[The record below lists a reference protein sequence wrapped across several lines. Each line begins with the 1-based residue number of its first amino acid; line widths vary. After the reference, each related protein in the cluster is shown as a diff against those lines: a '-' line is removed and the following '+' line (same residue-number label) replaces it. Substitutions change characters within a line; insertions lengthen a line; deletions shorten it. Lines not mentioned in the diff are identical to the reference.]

1 MSENLHIAIT
11 GDNQGFINALNGA
24 RAGVRATAREVE
36 QSGGS
41 IEQMFSRIKIAAT
54 GVFAGFSAT
63 QIIKTIAQT
72 RGEFQQLEVAF
83 KTMLGS
89 ADQAQSLMQQMTT
102 LAATTPFDLKGV
114 AGGAKQLMAYGLAA
128 DKVSDTLRRLG
139 DVAAGL
145 SIPLDDL
152 VYLYGTTMSQ
162 GRMYAQ
168 DLNQFTGRGIP
179 MIQELAKQFGV
190 AEGQV
195 KDLVTEGKVG
205 FPQVQKA
212 IEDLTNE
219 GGKFGGLME
228 AQSHT
233 ITGEISNIEDS
244 IDMMFNDIGKQSEG
258 IINEGL
264 SLTSAIVD
272 HWREVAQVIGTVITA
287 YGLYKG
293 TLMATIAI
301 ERSRQKLTYNKE
313 LDILEAEIAATKS
326 LYTAKGALKN
336 ADLAEMVAKKQ
347 LTAAQAEEIA
357 MKREEL
363 TMAHQ
368 SATSSSMQ
376 ADLDAQIAAL
386 QTLMPVKEQVINADL
401 QEAVAN
407 GTLTQAQADEIAKK
421 RELLATL
428 QQEAEARVASMQAKA
443 QEAQAT
449 YDAAVQNQAAAS
461 MDLENADARVEAA
474 QQALQS
480 ALEAGDADAQAAAHT
495 QIKTAIDEQS
505 AAAERLKA
513 ASADVSTAAIEMNS
527 TAEAANSAQNELNAV
542 TKGANATATTAST
555 AATEA
560 STAAM
565 SGNTIMMRLNA
576 IQTQA
581 ATIAQGIFAAAVN
594 SVKMAWNG
602 LKVAMAT
609 NPIGLIL
616 TGITV
621 AISLFT
627 SFSDSEDEAADANK
641 RFGDSMTKASADVT
655 SLYAVLDSSS
665 ATSKVHKDA
674 LEQLTQTAQQYG
686 LKLDDEKDK
695 TEQLIEKKQELIGLI
710 KEEAIERQKANDIQS
725 GSDEYEKNVESIK
738 GKIKD
743 SLSNEFSDAE
753 KNQLVNLISDEDIE
767 NLKNKLKAMNAAMAE
782 SVKQTGSWNSRFST
796 NQIAAYNQAVSDLTK
811 KIGIYSEELGVSRS
825 AIVSSQQAVNNQSY
839 ALANNRLAQEA
850 NTQKVINAANAANAA
865 TMASDGLTESQREL
879 ADKTRLSS
887 QDVETLGSTIDELI
901 KAYNNS
907 NINLNITYTELNNPP
922 AWMKGVSDRMSSKQL
937 NNLAAYHQARADRMR
952 QHKQQ
957 TGHNLVMGNG
967 RGGYTNE
974 RDEQLMAG
982 QYSLLARQKKQQ
994 EASAASTPK
1003 TKTKTPKAKST
1014 KGGKDDKA
1022 ELAKEEAQYK
1032 EQLAE
1037 TEKQRQ
1043 RDAVD
1048 MEFEI
1053 RQAVLDA
1060 RKDSAQKER
1069 DQAKLDYDKEKED
1082 IKRWYDD
1089 LKDEKIKKAKEL
1101 FNANPKNK
1109 KNVFYPNS
1117 VDTSYTQ
1124 DEQNVLK
1131 AKTEANEAKFAQ
1143 KNKEIDDKQMESQ
1156 RASIQAYLK
1165 DYGSYE
1171 EKRVALSEEAADKIK
1186 KVNENADITDADK
1199 EAQIKSIQ
1207 AGLQKALNDL
1217 DLSDL
1222 KAKINWDYI
1231 FGDLDNV
1238 PIDTLKAVKE
1248 QLQELVDTE
1257 KDLSPD
1263 QMKALVDAM
1272 TQIQDKVDLSTPLKT
1287 IKEAREEY
1295 KAAKAEFDKA
1305 KQDYATAKKGGDTDG
1320 QKTAT
1325 GKMSKASEE
1334 MVKAQNKEK
1343 KAFSKTTD
1351 VIGQYAQALTDAG
1364 EVIGGTTGECLK
1376 LASGA
1381 LEAGLGM
1388 ANGLEKFKTAASN
1401 LEKSIA
1407 ILAII
1412 EAALKAIQVITQLFG
1427 DSADTTL
1434 TDYVSTMDT
1443 YINLLKD
1450 DINDLNENMG
1460 NALNTMKDTI
1470 AYYDQLV
1477 ALEKESA
1484 TAIKS
1489 QSQVWLNSG
1498 ASKGFL
1504 GIGSKSSEG
1513 VKIVKQMA
1521 KDLKSGNEEVQEF
1534 YKEGYDNL
1542 NEYYKKIYGQYA
1554 SSVKQF
1560 GRLDWIWRLSD
1571 EDLVKLSKDT
1581 KAMALLGGT
1590 LSKAISD
1597 YAAQIKSVGDDT
1609 AKEFESLL
1617 TVSFDD
1623 FYDDYVDMISDLDN
1637 TNADFANNFAE
1648 YMRKALI
1655 KELVASKYKDKIK
1668 KLYEQAGEWAKDDE
1682 GLTQSRIESLRKQ
1695 YTDLSK
1701 QAQDE
1706 VKAINDITGYDKS
1719 YSQSASRGAWES
1731 IGEDTAQELNGRFA
1745 ALQESGEHISEG
1757 IQTMVATVN
1766 ALYGTV
1772 GEGNLTLSE
1781 IRNLMITNNAF
1792 LEDILSVNK
1801 SYYEKFDRHLDRIE
1815 RTR

>member
-41 IEQMFSRIKIAAT
+41 IEQMFNRIKVAAG
-54 GVFAGFSAT
+54 GVFAGLSA
-63 QIIKTIAQT
+63 KTFVEQVMNI

-89 ADQAQSLMQQMTT
+89 ADQASNLMQQMTT

-114 AGGAKQLMAYGLAA
+114 AGGAKQLMAYGLSA

-145 SIPLDDL
+145 SIPLNDI

-162 GRMYAQ
+162 GRMYTQ

-233 ITGEISNIEDS
+233 ITGQISNIEDS

-326 LYTAKGALKN
+326 LSTAKGALKN

-363 TMAHQ
+363 TMAQ
-368 SATSSSMQ
+368 QGAASSSMQ
-376 ADLDAQIAAL
+376 AELDAQIATL

-407 GTLTQAQADEIAKK
+407 GTLSQAQADEIAKK

-461 MDLENADARVEAA
+461 MDLENADAKVEAA

-560 STAAM
+560 STAAT

-594 SVKMAWNG
+594 TVKMAWNG

-609 NPIGLIL
+609 NPIGLLL
-616 TGITV
+616 TGLTV
-621 AISLFT
+621 AVSLFT
-627 SFSDSEDEAADANK
+627 SFADSEDEAADANK

-655 SLYAVLDSSS
+655 SLYAVLESSS

-674 LEQLTQTAQQYG
+674 VEQLTQAAHEYG

-725 GSDEYEKNVESIK
+725 GSDEYEKNLEGIK
-738 GKIKD
+738 DKIKD

-753 KNQLVNLISDEDIE
+753 KSQLVNLISDEDIE

-782 SVKQTGSWNSRFST
+782 SVKQTGSWKSRFST
-796 NQIAAYNQAVSDLTK
+796 EQIAAYNQAVSDLTK
-811 KIGIYSEELGVSRS
+811 KIGIYGEKLGVSRS
-825 AIVSSQQAVNNQSY
+825 AIVGAQQAVNNQSY
-839 ALANNRLAQEA
+839 AIANNSLIQET
-850 NTQKVINAANAANAA
+850 NTKKIINAANAANAA
-865 TMASDGLTESQREL
+865 TMASDGMAESQREL

-887 QDVETLGSTIDELI
+887 QDVETLGTTIDELI

-907 NINLNITYTELNNPP
+907 NVNLNITYTELNTPP
-922 AWMKGVSDRMSSKQL
+922 SWMKGVSDRLSSKQL

-957 TGHNLVMGNG
+957 TGHNLVMSNG
-967 RGGYTNE
+967 QGGYTNE
-974 RDEQLMAG
+974 RSEQLMAG

-994 EASAASTPK
+994 EDSVASMPK
-1003 TKTKTPKAKST
+1003 TKTKTPKKST
-1014 KGGKDDKA
+1014 NGGKDDKA
-1022 ELAKEEAQYK
+1022 QLAKEEAQYK

-1048 MEFEI
+1048 MEFET

-1089 LKDEKIKKAKEL
+1089 LRDEKIKKAKEL

-1109 KNVFYPNS
+1109 KSVFNPNT

-1124 DEQNVLK
+1124 EEQNALK

-1143 KNKEIDDKQMESQ
+1143 KNKEIDDKQLDSQ

-1222 KAKINWDYI
+1222 KSKINWDYI

-1238 PIDTLKAVKE
+1238 PLDTLKAVKE

-1295 KAAKAEFDKA
+1295 KTAKAEFDKA

-1320 QKTAT
+1320 QKAAT
-1325 GKMSKASEE
+1325 GKMSKASEK

-1376 LASGA
+1376 LAAGA
-1381 LEAGLGM
+1381 LQAGLGM

-1450 DINDLNENMG
+1450 DINDLNESMG
-1460 NALNTMKDTI
+1460 NAQNTMKDTI
-1470 AYYDQLV
+1470 AYYEQLV

-1498 ASKGFL
+1498 ASKGFM

-1521 KDLKSGNEEVQEF
+1521 KDLKSGNAEVQKF
-1534 YKEGYDNL
+1534 YQEGYNNL

-1571 EDLVKLSKDT
+1571 EDLLKLSKDT
-1581 KAMALLGGT
+1581 KAMALLGDT

-1597 YAAQIKSVGDDT
+1597 YAAQIKSVGDDS
-1609 AKEFESLL
+1609 AKELESLL

-1682 GLTQSRIESLRKQ
+1682 GLTQSHIESLRKQ

-1701 QAQDE
+1701 QAQEE
-1706 VKAINDITGYDKS
+1706 VKAIDDITGYDKA
-1719 YSQSASRGAWES
+1719 YSQSASSGAWES
-1731 IGEDTAQELNGRFA
+1731 MGEDTAQELNGRFA
-1745 ALQESGEHISEG
+1745 ALQESGERISDG
-1757 IQTMVATVN
+1757 IQTMVVTVN
-1766 ALYGTV
+1766 SLYGKV
-1772 GEGNLTLSE
+1772 DDGNITLSE

-1792 LEDILSVNK
+1792 LEDILSANK